1 MQQSNKEKLETMGYT
16 VEYGAYAGY
25 SVVGRCKYIVT
36 GNHFIEQDAVDKALK
51 LIEVAKTLE
60 TKPVWLK

>member
-16 VEYGAYAGY
+16 VEYGAYIGY
-25 SVVGRCKYIVT
+25 SVIGRSKYIVT

-60 TKPVWLK
+60 SKPVWLK